1 MDIDEKKARLKKIL
15 SQISGDFD
23 KLEGPLITPMMVK
36 GKGVLFCYQ
45 PSTREMVKINRG
57 TVVYIID
64 PTETRDEKYL
74 VYTFEGYMVLLHIE
88 EIVPVGFN

>member
-1 MDIDEKKARLKKIL
+1 MDINEKKTRLKKIL

-23 KLEGPLITPMMVK
+23 KIEGGLITPMMVK

-57 TVVYIID
+57 TVVYIVD
-64 PTETRDEKYL
+64 PTETIDEKYL
-74 VYTFEGYMVLLHIE
+74 VYTFEGHVVLLHTE
-88 EIVPVGFN
+88 EIIPIGFN